1 MAEQRGHTRY
11 NLRIYGVFE
20 KNIDLEQTDMMLAN
34 LGLGG
39 AFIKTDKPA
48 VPGTSV
54 TLRFYLPGREVPISV
69 SGEVAWWQTD
79 PSKGNVGMG
88 VKFTAVT
95 EKDLEDIKRYLERLV
110 AEELFG

>member
-1 MAEQRGHTRY
+1 MADKRGHTRY
-11 NLRIYGVFE
+11 NLGIYGVFE

-48 VPGTSV
+48 VPGSTV
-54 TLRFYLPGREVPISV
+54 TLRFYLPGRSVPISV

-88 VKFTAVT
+88 VKFTAVN
-95 EKDLEDIKRYLERLV
+95 EKDLEDIKRYLEQLV